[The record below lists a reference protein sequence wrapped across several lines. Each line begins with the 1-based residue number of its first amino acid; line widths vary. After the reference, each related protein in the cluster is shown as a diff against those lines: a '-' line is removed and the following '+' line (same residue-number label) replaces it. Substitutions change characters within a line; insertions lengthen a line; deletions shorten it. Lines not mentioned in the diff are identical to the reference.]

1 LGVVRTVLADIAPEE
16 LGVTM
21 THEHLLV
28 DFRYLFAEPADSATR
43 ALAYAPIALEH
54 HGWIRFNWN
63 VSYENLSLLDVD
75 LAVAELGR
83 FARAGGRSVVDATS
97 LGIGRDPAGLARIA
111 RATGLHVIMG
121 SGHYLKETHPP
132 EMAGRP
138 VGSIADEIERD
149 VTMGVGESSV
159 RAGII
164 GEIGCSWPW
173 HPNEQ
178 KALQA
183 AVIAQTRTGAPLMIH
198 PPRHEPAP
206 LEIVRAVRAWGGDPT
221 RTIMCHVDRT
231 FHDRRALG
239 ELAAT
244 GVYLELDLFGHEL
257 SHYPFNPR
265 GYMPSDGQRVE
276 QIAWLLDQGYGAR
289 ILISHDICF
298 KHRLARYGGHGYDHV
313 LINVVPRMRNLG
325 IADDVITRI
334 LVENPAQAFAFDSP
348 SE

>member
-1 LGVVRTVLADIAPEE
+1 MSVIRTVLGDIPPND
-16 LGVTM
+16 LGVTI

-28 DFRYLFAEPADSATR
+28 DFRYLFVEPADPATR

-63 VSYENLSLLDVD
+63 VCYENLSILDVD
-75 LAVAELGR
+75 LAAAELGR
-83 FARAGGRSVVDATS
+83 YARAGGRSVVDATS
-97 LGIGRDPAGLARIA
+97 LGIGRDPEGLAQIA

-121 SGHYLKETHPP
+121 AGHYLKETHPAD
-132 EMAGRP
+132 MSDRA
-138 VGSIADEIERD
+138 VDDLADEIARD
-149 VTMGVGESSV
+149 VTTGVGASGV
-159 RAGII
+159 RAGLI

-173 HPNEQ
+173 HPNER

-183 AVIAQTRTGAPLMIH
+183 AVIAQARTGAPLMIH

-231 FHDRRALG
+231 FQDTRALA

-257 SHYPFNPR
+257 SHYPFNPT
-265 GYMPSDGQRVE
+265 GYMPSDGQRVD
-276 QIAWLLDQGYGAR
+276 QVAWLLDQGYGGR
-289 ILISHDICF
+289 VLLSHDICF
-298 KHRLARYGGHGYDHV
+298 KHRLARYGGHGWDHLLV
-313 LINVVPRMRNLG
+313 NVVPRMRNRG
-325 IADDVITRI
+325 IGEDQITRM
-334 LVENPAQAFAFDSP
+334 LVANPARALAFAAS
-348 SE
+348 

>member
-1 LGVVRTVLADIAPEE
+1 LAVVRTVLGDVDARD

-28 DFRYLFAEPADSATR
+28 DFRYLFVEPADPPTR

-54 HGWIRFNWN
+54 HGWLRFNWN
-63 VSYENLSLLDVD
+63 RNYENLSLLDVD
-75 LAVAELGR
+75 LAVTELGR

-111 RATGLHVIMG
+111 RESGLHVIMG
-121 SGHYLKETHPP
+121 SGHYLKETHPAD
-132 EMAGRP
+132 MTGRP
-138 VGSIADEIERD
+138 LEAIAEEIERD
-149 VTMGVGESSV
+149 VTTGAGDSGV

-183 AVIAQTRTGAPLMIH
+183 AVIAQARTGAPLVIH

-206 LEIVRAVRAWGGDPT
+206 MEIVRAVRSWGGDPA
-221 RTIMCHVDRT
+221 RTIMCHIDRT
-231 FHDRRALG
+231 FHDLRALG

-244 GVYLELDLFGHEL
+244 GIYLELDLFGHEL
-257 SHYPFNPR
+257 SHYPFDPR
-265 GYMPSDGQRVE
+265 GYMPSDGQRVD
-276 QIAWLLDQGYGAR
+276 QVVWLLDQGYGAR
-289 ILISHDICF
+289 ILLSHDICF
-298 KHRLARYGGHGYDHV
+298 KHRLARYGGHGWDHL
-313 LINVVPRMRNLG
+313 LINAVPRMQRRG
-325 IADDVITRI
+325 ITERQITQM
-334 LVENPAQAFAFDSP
+334 LVDNPAQALAMR
-348 SE
+348 